1 MDRYVRESAPQVID
15 ALPGAECCEHGI
27 ALSSRHHYLQFAFAD
42 FLGREGNP
50 QLETAAERK
59 SARVQHEC
67 STSAASAA
75 QLHYKCSTIALQ
87 VQHNCS
93 TIVAQVQRK
102 CSTSAARTYHGQHT
116 ELTRHSSNL
125 SVAVLITSLA
135 CYHQTLC
142 TYSGA
147 AQGLIIATTHP
158 SLSTLSV
165 SLQPTTQLK
174 EQPITQLKERTI
186 TAAYLYQWRCA
197 VIQK

>member
-1 MDRYVRESAPQVID
+1 MFERALHKSLMPCLVLSAANM
-15 ALPGAECCEHGI
+15 ALHCRVGI
-27 ALSSRHHYLQFAFAD
+27 TICNLHLPTFW
-42 FLGREGNP
+42 
-50 QLETAAERK
+50 AERAIHSSK
-59 SARVQHEC
+59 QLQSANQHEC